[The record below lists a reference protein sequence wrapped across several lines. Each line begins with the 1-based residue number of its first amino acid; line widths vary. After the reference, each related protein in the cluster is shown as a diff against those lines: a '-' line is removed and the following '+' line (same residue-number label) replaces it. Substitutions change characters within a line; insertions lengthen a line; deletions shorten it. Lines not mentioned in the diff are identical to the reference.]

1 MHRPA
6 IAILTPHLLTGL
18 GLKSL
23 LCEQIPQVEVVL
35 FARFEEFAAGET
47 DQYVHYFV
55 DEGLYLR
62 HEEFF
67 AARHAKVILLV
78 AGHSA
83 QRAGMHQLD
92 VSADEE
98 QLVRDI
104 LRLQHGVHRPGH
116 GIPTQPAQPP
126 LLSAREEEVL
136 TLIARGL
143 MNKEIADRLHIST
156 TTVISHRRNIMEKL
170 GIKSVAGLTLYAVT
184 RGYVAADDQG
194 RILTN

>member
-23 LCEQIPQVEVVL
+23 LGEQLPQVEVVL
-35 FARFEEFAAGET
+35 FVRFEEFAAGEPEH
-47 DQYVHYFV
+47 YVHYFV
-55 DEGLYLR
+55 DEALFLR

-67 AARHAKVILLV
+67 APRRTKVILLT
-78 AGHSA
+78 AGRTA
-83 QRAGMHQLD
+83 QREGMHQLN
-92 VSADEE
+92 VEADEE
-98 QLVRDI
+98 QLVREI

-143 MNKEIADRLHIST
+143 MNKEIADRLHIGT

-184 RGYVAADDQG
+184 RGYVDAEDLG

>member
-23 LCEQIPQVEVVL
+23 LGEQIPQAEVVL
-35 FARFEEFAAGET
+35 FARFKEFESGGTEH
-47 DQYVHYFV
+47 YVHYFV
-55 DEGLYLR
+55 DEGLFLR
-62 HEEFF
+62 HEAFF
-67 AARHAKVILLV
+67 APHRAKIILLV
-78 AGHSA
+78 DGHPA
-83 QRAGMHQLD
+83 QRADMHQLD

-98 QLVRDI
+98 QLIRSI

-184 RGYVAADDQG
+184 RGYVASDDLG